1 MIKYILTLLVLG
13 PLVSFSQTLDGNVK
27 DMEDLPLVGASV
39 YWLGTTHGTSTNT
52 EGKFEISLEGITD
65 KRLIVSFVGYETDT
79 IHISKQT
86 FIEANLRESNVLGR
100 VEITSEQ
107 KGTYISSIDP
117 IKTDV
122 VTKVE
127 LTKAACCDLTGC
139 FDTQGSVQ
147 PTTTNIVT
155 NAKELRMLG
164 LSGVYNQVLFDG
176 MPLIQ
181 GLTYT
186 YGVSTIPGTLVDNI
200 FISKGANSVL
210 QGYESISGQINI
222 ELKEPDET
230 DKVLLNVYSN
240 NFFEKQINANY
251 AKKWNKWSTIVAA
264 HTTQPS
270 SKFDRDEDTFLDLP
284 LLSRYSIYNKWKV
297 GNQDKW
303 GWHSRIG
310 LRYVNEN
317 RTGGQFDFNPTT
329 DQGSMINYGQTMKFS
344 QPELYTKTGYRFNDK
359 HHVVLLASAFQ
370 HDQLSYFGIT
380 RFKAI
385 QQNAY
390 INAQH
395 ELNWNKKHVLKSGI
409 SYRHLNL
416 NEDVSFNQD
425 LLNRSYDGQ
434 YQKLE
439 NIPGLFAENTFNW
452 MDNRLTAVTGIR
464 ADNHNKFGWIVTPRG
479 LIKYNFNENLTGRIS
494 AGTGWRTIN
503 LFSENVNLLA
513 SSRDVIISSDL
524 RPEQAIN
531 YGSNLTYNIYR
542 EKVESQISLD
552 FYRTQFQNQIFPD
565 YDTDPTKAFVQNFNG
580 TSISNGFQA
589 QIRLE
594 FVEKIETKIIYNY
607 LEVYRVIS
615 GNKVDLPFNSKHRV
629 TSTISYK
636 PLSKKW
642 HFDSNIHWYGKQRL
656 ANTQANPSEYQ
667 VPNYSDDFFVI
678 NAQFTKTWKKLDVYI
693 GCENLLDFR
702 QLRPIVGW
710 QDPFG
715 QYFDTSS
722 VWGPTRGREIYLG
735 LRWKIE

>member
-27 DMEDLPLVGASV
+27 DMEDLPSVGASV

-65 KRLIVSFVGYETDT
+65 KRLIVSFVGHETDT

-86 FIEANLRESNVLGR
+86 FIEVNLRESNVLGS

-329 DQGSMINYGQTMKFS
+329 DQGSMINYGQTMMFS

-395 ELNWNKKHVLKSGI
+395 ELNWNKKHVLGGQFI
-409 SYRHLNL
+409 IDLNT
-416 NEDVSFNQD
+416 
-425 LLNRSYDGQ
+425 
-434 YQKLE
+434 
-439 NIPGLFAENTFNW
+439 ITNT
-452 MDNRLTAVTGIR
+452 
-464 ADNHNKFGWIVTPRG
+464 
-479 LIKYNFNENLTGRIS
+479 
-494 AGTGWRTIN
+494 
-503 LFSENVNLLA
+503 
-513 SSRDVIISSDL
+513 RD
-524 RPEQAIN
+524 
-531 YGSNLTYNIYR
+531 
-542 EKVESQISLD
+542 
-552 FYRTQFQNQIFPD
+552 F
-565 YDTDPTKAFVQNFNG
+565 
-580 TSISNGFQA
+580 
-589 QIRLE
+589 
-594 FVEKIETKIIYNY
+594 
-607 LEVYRVIS
+607 
-615 GNKVDLPFNSKHRV
+615 
-629 TSTISYK
+629 
-636 PLSKKW
+636 
-642 HFDSNIHWYGKQRL
+642 
-656 ANTQANPSEYQ
+656 
-667 VPNYSDDFFVI
+667 
-678 NAQFTKTWKKLDVYI
+678 
-693 GCENLLDFR
+693 
-702 QLRPIVGW
+702 
-710 QDPFG
+710 
-715 QYFDTSS
+715 
-722 VWGPTRGREIYLG
+722 
-735 LRWKIE
+735 